1 MTTIILNMNIKLNQT
16 KLTLLI
22 SSIFVIFYNFTFF
35 KKTLVVYP
43 LNQHNFLFL
52 ISLVLILF
60 LATNLF
66 FTLLLFIL
74 NSILR
79 IFKLNIIYK
88 RFFLVISFFAMSAAY
103 VMDSYGVVVDDTMIL
118 NIIKTDA
125 NETLD
130 LISFKL
136 LIYLVLLFALPMFL
150 LYKTKVT
157 HSSFIVDFFSRLKV
171 IGLSVILIFAL
182 LFSFGKF
189 YASFFREQKPLRYYT
204 NPTYWMYSVGKFGEG
219 LFKNPNK
226 VMDQIGKNSI
236 IPPGDNDRDLIVL
249 VVGETARRDRFSLN
263 GHKQETNPLLK
274 KENVVSFT
282 NATSCGTSTAISVPC
297 MFSHFGRGKFSVDNA
312 NSTENMLDVL
322 KHTNEVNVLWRDN
335 NSDSKGVAIRAQ
347 YEDYKSSA
355 KNTICDPECR
365 DVGMLVGLQDY
376 INKTNKKDVLIVLH
390 QMGNHGPAYY
400 KRYPKE
406 FEKFKPVCKT
416 SELEKCSNEEIGNAY
431 DNAILYTDYFLS
443 QVISLL
449 KKNSPKFNTAMLYV
463 SDHGESLG
471 ENGIY
476 LHGLPYMM
484 APKEQKDIAMIM
496 WFGGNTEKE
505 TDYVALRKITGK
517 PFSHD
522 NIFHTILGMMEIES
536 SVYNPELDILHG
548 IHHQTQS
555 HGK

>member
-1 MTTIILNMNIKLNQT
+1 MNVKLTQT
-16 KLTLLI
+16 KLTLII
-22 SSIFVIFYNFTFF
+22 SSIFVLFYNFTFF
-35 KKTLVVYP
+35 KKTLAVYP
-43 LNQHNFLFL
+43 LNAHNFLFL
-52 ISLVLILF
+52 LSLVVVLF

-66 FTLLLFIL
+66 FTLLIFIL

-79 IFKLNIIYK
+79 VFKLKIIYK
-88 RFFLVISFFAMSAAY
+88 RFFLVIFFLAMLAAY
-103 VMDSYGVVVDDTMIL
+103 VMDSYSVVVDDTMIL
-118 NIIKTDA
+118 NIVKTDA
-125 NETLD
+125 KESLD

-136 LIYLVLLFALPMFL
+136 LIYLVLLFALPMLVLFKTRIIHNTFL
-150 LYKTKVT
+150 
-157 HSSFIVDFFSRLKV
+157 VDFLSRLKV
-171 IGLSVILIFAL
+171 IGISIILIFVM

-204 NPTYWMYSVGKFGEG
+204 NPTYWMYSVGKFGES

-226 VMDQIGKNSI
+226 VMDVIGKNSI
-236 IPPGDNDRDLIVL
+236 ISSDDNDRDLIIL

-263 GHKQETNPLLK
+263 GHKKETNPLLK

-297 MFSHFGRGKFSVDNA
+297 MFSHFGRGNFSVDNA
-312 NSTENMLDVL
+312 NYTENLLDVL
-322 KHTNEVNVLWRDN
+322 KHTNAVNVLWRDN
-335 NSDSKGVAIRAQ
+335 NSDSKGVAIRAK

-355 KNTICDPECR
+355 TNTICDPECR
-365 DVGMLVGLQDY
+365 DIGMLVGLQDY
-376 INKTNKKDVLIVLH
+376 IDKADKKDILIVLH

-406 FEKFKPVCKT
+406 FEVFKPVCQT

-443 QVISLL
+443 SVISLL
-449 KKNSPKFNTAMLYV
+449 KKNSPKFNTAMMYV

-484 APKEQKDIAMIM
+484 APKEQKEIALIM
-496 WFGGNTEKE
+496 WFGGNMEKE
-505 TDYVALRKITGK
+505 TNYVALRKISSA

-522 NIFHTILGMMEIES
+522 NVFHTILGMMEVES
-536 SVYNPELDILHG
+536 SAYDPMKDILHG
-548 IHHQTQS
+548 IHVQT
-555 HGK
+555 KPVKK